1 MVFQQFELLGYLTA
15 LENILLP
22 FHLAEQS
29 PAASDF
35 GRAQNLAERMGVAH
49 TLQRRP
55 EKLSQGERQRVA
67 ICRALI
73 AKPQLVI
80 CDEPTGNLDPSAKLA
95 AMDLL
100 FEQVAKDGATLLMVT
115 HDHGLLER
123 FAQVIDM
130 GSSR

>member
-1 MVFQQFELLGYLTA
+1 
-15 LENILLP
+15 
-22 FHLAEQS
+22 
-29 PAASDF
+29 
-35 GRAQNLAERMGVAH
+35 
-49 TLQRRP
+49 
-55 EKLSQGERQRVA
+55 
-67 ICRALI
+67 
-73 AKPQLVI
+73 
-80 CDEPTGNLDPSAKLA
+80 DEPTGNLDPSAKLA